1 LSEIVLLLD
10 MIENVITVCRATL
23 IFTLLT
29 MNQER
34 SQEQLRLQVTIS
46 CTATF
51 ENTKGTYEIQ
61 VAVFLE
67 NLKVA

>member
-1 LSEIVLLLD
+1 MSEIALLLD
-10 MIENVITVCRATL
+10 KVEKAITVCRPTL

-34 SQEQLRLQVTIS
+34 SQEQLQLQDTNS
-46 CTATF
+46 CTVTF
-51 ENTKGTYEIQ
+51 ENTKGTYEVQ
-61 VAVFLE
+61 RAVFLE